1 MEDLKLKILDHYIIK
16 KFLGTFF
23 YSITLIMV
31 ICVVFDISEKMDDFI
46 ENDAPLKA
54 VVFDYYFNFIPYF
67 AVLFSSLF
75 TFIAVIFFTSKMAA
89 QTEFIAI
96 LSNGVSFKR
105 ILWPYFLS
113 ALLISVLTY
122 YLYDFVIPN
131 ANKHRFAFEERYIHN
146 APVNFNYRNLHRQL
160 EPGIYAYMESFN
172 NYSNTGYRFSLEK
185 FDSGQHLV
193 SKLLGEYIRWD
204 STKSKWNI
212 QNYYIRDIKGFHET
226 ITRGN
231 SIDTTL
237 KLTPTDFRRRQ
248 NAVEAMDY
256 FELRDFIA
264 DQKMQ
269 GAENFEYL
277 LVEKYKRV
285 SVPFSTFILTLI
297 GVALSSRKTRGG
309 MGMHIGLGVALS
321 FSYILFM
328 QFSSQFAIGGS
339 LPPLLAVWIPN
350 ILYAGI
356 AYYLYRTAP
365 K

>member
-1 MEDLKLKILDHYIIK
+1 MTDLRLKILDYYIIK

-31 ICVVFDISEKMDDFI
+31 ISVVFDVSEKIDDFI
-46 ENDAPLKA
+46 ETNAPLKA
-54 VVFDYYFNFIPYF
+54 IIVDYYFNFIPYF

-75 TFIAVIFFTSKMAA
+75 TFIAVIFFTSRMAS
-89 QTEFIAI
+89 QTEFIAM
-96 LSNGVSFKR
+96 LSNGISFRR
-105 ILWPYFLS
+105 ILWPYFIS
-113 ALLISVLTY
+113 ALIITILTY
-122 YLYDFVIPN
+122 FLYDFVIPN

-146 APVNFNYRNLHRQL
+146 SPVNFNYRNLHRQL
-160 EPGIYAYMESFN
+160 EPGIYVYMESFN
-172 NYSNTGYRFSLEK
+172 NYSNTGYRFSIEK
-185 FDSGQHLV
+185 FDSGQLV
-193 SKLLGEYIRWD
+193 SKLMGEYIRWD
-204 STKSKWNI
+204 SIKGKWNV
-212 QNYYIRDIKGFHET
+212 QNYYNRKINGFHES
-226 ITRGN
+226 ITKGN

-256 FELRDFIA
+256 FELRDFIT

-285 SVPFSTFILTLI
+285 AVPFSTFILTLI

-309 MGMHIGLGVALS
+309 LGMHIGLGIALS

-328 QFSSQFAIGGS
+328 QFSSQFAIGGA

-350 ILYAGI
+350 ILYAVI
-356 AYYLYRTAP
+356 AYILYRSAP